1 MNLMNMTNDVKII
14 YKEIMIYIYILKM
27 EGQMLN
33 NMMNMNMMSMFA
45 SKGVGGDN
53 GGMFQIILGL
63 IMVQVMYC
71 IPYIKDFV
79 KKELIKYFNKKKK
92 TLTKIIDEKSLE
104 VKSSILFTQNKSNMD
119 DTVINAINHYIVN
132 TESSKS
138 LSYKSEF
145 KVTNTDD
152 FKLNSDIS
160 CRVSFIEGGDNDEY
174 NMELFSTIETI
185 VGLKTFIN
193 NVVQRY
199 EYEQKNKLGNQKY
212 FFDEKHCAIPSD
224 VDGNVDFYKANKNMV
239 FLMTKFNTN
248 KSLSNVFG
256 KHLDVVKERVNMFIN
271 NKNWYVEK
279 GIPYTLGI
287 LMHGPPGTG
296 KTSLIKAIAKDTR
309 RHVINIKL
317 YKDTTQTQLR
327 NLFFE
332 ERLDVLS
339 NCRTEY
345 YNIPVDDRIYVIE
358 DIDCLSDIVY
368 QRKNETDKTDVIE
381 QKPDPMFKPTPVM
394 NDFNVTPYMDNQYAS
409 NEIETHYISDID
421 NNKELKPFKRDKQK
435 GPAHSEELNLSFVL
449 NLLDGI
455 LETPGRILIVTTNHP
470 EKLDKA
476 FIRPGRID
484 INLEVGFCS
493 KNMICEM
500 FDFFYE
506 NNNSHF
512 FENVFKYNVDITP
525 AQVNKIILN
534 NYNNCDNAK
543 KELLDF
549 CK

>member
-1 MNLMNMTNDVKII
+1 MNMTNDVKII

>member
-1 MNLMNMTNDVKII
+1 
-14 YKEIMIYIYILKM
+14 M